1 MGQKC
6 EEFEKL
12 ENTLQSID
20 GTLKRI
26 EEIILS
32 KTIIVLESANV
43 SNAESISDGVMKAV
57 ESAIHGTGE

>member
-32 KTIIVLESANV
+32 KTILVLESANV
-43 SNAESISDGVMKAV
+43 SHAESISDGVMEAV
-57 ESAIHGTGE
+57 ESAIHGPGE